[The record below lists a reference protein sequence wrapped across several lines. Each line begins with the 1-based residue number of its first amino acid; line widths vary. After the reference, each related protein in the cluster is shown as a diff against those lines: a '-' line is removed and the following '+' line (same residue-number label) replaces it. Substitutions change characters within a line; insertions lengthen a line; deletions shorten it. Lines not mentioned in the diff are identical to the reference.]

1 MMKKSTSITD
11 VFTQFHFLMSNVVLN
26 DTSKEVQKFSE
37 YRKLIKMD
45 SGMGMIDTDRGYKDS
60 TNIKFQGSADDLEES
75 SLYNRVAVAS
85 HVADSSQYQ

>member
-1 MMKKSTSITD
+1 
-11 VFTQFHFLMSNVVLN
+11 
-26 DTSKEVQKFSE
+26 
-37 YRKLIKMD
+37 MD

-85 HVADSSQYQ
+85 HVADSS